1 MPMTGGMQ
9 VSTLPSG
16 LELSRGTIDKLE
28 LRGTSGINSAVGA
41 SLETVCT
48 QGGIRNILTSAE
60 QLKIKSS
67 SANDTNGGSSH
78 AWFRSRSRRK
88 RQSKRNSGSHNSE

>member
-1 MPMTGGMQ
+1 MPMSGGNQ
-9 VSTLPSG
+9 VTTLPSG

-41 SLETVCT
+41 SLETICT
-48 QGGIRNILTSAE
+48 KGGIRNLLSSAE

-67 SANDTNGGSSH
+67 SANDTN
-78 AWFRSRSRRK
+78 
-88 RQSKRNSGSHNSE
+88 SGSGHARRVKI